1 MYKRQT
7 VSLDDN
13 GRTVGELEALGT
25 IGSIIGTFLPTFV
38 TIPAVGTAR
47 TFLIFAAILA
57 VISLGFFITRRKWV
71 ARSAVIA
78 LVITALMFLPFNYSF
93 AFWEKDLTVE
103 DESIYNYLQVKETEE
118 SVILSTNVAFGVQS
132 IMMKGGGLTGMYY
145 DYALA
150 APLMAE
156 NCEDVLILGL
166 GTGTFASQCL
176 RYFPGCSVTGVE
188 IDEKIVAL
196 SREYFGLPE
205 EVEAVVGDGR
215 AYLTESGMYDVI
227 MVDAYQDITIPFQMS
242 SVEFF
247 TEVREHLKPG
257 GVMVVNMS
265 MRSESE
271 GSINEYLLDTIAS
284 VFPYCATVRV
294 SGGTNLELFAT
305 ADEDGFA
312 RLEERTA
319 ALAED
324 DPLAGIM
331 PRVQEQL
338 QPVEGGEHILTDD
351 RAPVE
356 LLGMRVLDEMIS
368 SELESLRV
376 QISENGIMSL
386 LG

>member
-1 MYKRQT
+1 
-7 VSLDDN
+7 
-13 GRTVGELEALGT
+13 
-25 IGSIIGTFLPTFV
+25 
-38 TIPAVGTAR
+38 
-47 TFLIFAAILA
+47 
-57 VISLGFFITRRKWV
+57 
-71 ARSAVIA
+71 
-78 LVITALMFLPFNYSF
+78 MFLPFNYSF

-205 EVEAVVGDGR
+205 EIEAVVGDGR

-305 ADEDGFA
+305 TDENGFA
-312 RLEERTA
+312 RLEERIA
-319 ALAED
+319 ELAED

-376 QISENGIMSL
+376 QIRENGIMSL